1 MSHVPKKI
9 VQVCKGKSCSARNS
23 DQLYGVLLDA
33 QEKGQV
39 IAEEVGRCECMGA
52 CTYSPNVRVDDHI
65 VVGTTP
71 DSILHDIERG
81 GTLPLIDH
89 EALDRAL
96 ENLI

>member
-1 MSHVPKKI
+1 MSDSLKKI

-23 DQLYGVLLDA
+23 DQLYRVLLDA
-33 QEKGQV
+33 QDKGCV
-39 IAEEVGRCECMGA
+39 IAEELGRCDCMGA

-65 VVGTTP
+65 VVSTTP
-71 DSILHDIERG
+71 ESVISDVERG